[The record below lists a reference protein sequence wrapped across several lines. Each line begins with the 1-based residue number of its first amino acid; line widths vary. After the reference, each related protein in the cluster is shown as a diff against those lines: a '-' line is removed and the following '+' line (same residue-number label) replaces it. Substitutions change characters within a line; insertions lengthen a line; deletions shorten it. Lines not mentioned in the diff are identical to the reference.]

1 MVSDQRWMATEA
13 ILRRGSQLLVV
24 AGHRVSRRR
33 RLARTVDGWGRING
47 RRECGARDMP
57 YLTSTLTSTR
67 THSDGCRRTAPRT
80 EPGNFP
86 TWRTRMHAGGRRESH
101 PVCATSGKPLQFGGA
116 FCRLELRG
124 LCPATLGTLGIGA
137 AGALL
142 VGWLGVFVFGRPFG
156 TPAAVWGGIL
166 AAVLVPWLLALGR
179 RQAI

>member
-101 PVCATSGKPLQFGGA
+101 PVCATRGKALHFGAA
-116 FCRLELRG
+116 FCRLEFGICVVVG
-124 LCPATLGTLGIGA
+124 LPAGDDPLSISWCCLSSLSRQERD
-137 AGALL
+137 AG
-142 VGWLGVFVFGRPFG
+142 GEQTEHGGRHHEPER
-156 TPAAVWGGIL
+156 ID
-166 AAVLVPWLLALGR
+166 
-179 RQAI
+179 Q